1 MFPVFVVMG
10 SLTILIS
17 RVKWNFSFKLQRV
30 DVKYRQTLAAR
41 GGGDGLFTSI
51 LVPRPPSSALALSR
65 HRPLPRR
72 AEISSSFFLQPT
84 RLGFFFPVLCE
95 TFLEVLGGWRGCHFF
110 WGGCCSI
117 LNFSRSIFGLGS
129 VLL

>member
-72 AEISSSFFLQPT
+72 AEISSVSSCSPQDWD
-84 RLGFFFPVLCE
+84 FFPLLCE
-95 TFLEVLGGWRGCHFF
+95 TFLEASGPVGGGGVIFFAGLLFHF
-110 WGGCCSI
+110 
-117 LNFSRSIFGLGS
+117 
-129 VLL
+129 